1 MTITHCFKIIVILLL
16 ALFTMSTAK
25 AKNSMR
31 WISGA
36 EVGCQVL
43 ADSFITN
50 FFLRQGECENGLV
63 NGKATIV
70 YMVNEQIR
78 EVKTGYYKSGFYIGD
93 QDIQGRLLYWNNEY
107 IMRWNYTIAGHRF
120 FSKMVYSNAGDALCS
135 NEVYITHQRGYQH
148 VDLGNA
154 VPNFL
159 NYYRSYCSDQADV
172 DIIIYANGFYNY
184 VYNEYLLKGKT
195 IASFDGASW
204 LIQNAMASNNT
215 PMQTV
220 LQPSVIGNSNI
231 SIQYNARIRKD
242 VRNGQNVC
250 YVELT
255 LNNQTV
261 DQTKPLNSSNLVFIV
276 RSVQGQQLYR
286 TFFSQSSKLATNDKI
301 VMRNLLP
308 SSSCGFVD
316 NLALMQASCS
326 IGNNKIINCVPYLL
340 ENIQL

>member
-1 MTITHCFKIIVILLL
+1 
-16 ALFTMSTAK
+16 
-25 AKNSMR
+25 
-31 WISGA
+31 
-36 EVGCQVL
+36 
-43 ADSFITN
+43 
-50 FFLRQGECENGLV
+50 
-63 NGKATIV
+63 
-70 YMVNEQIR
+70 
-78 EVKTGYYKSGFYIGD
+78 
-93 QDIQGRLLYWNNEY
+93 
-107 IMRWNYTIAGHRF
+107 
-120 FSKMVYSNAGDALCS
+120 
-135 NEVYITHQRGYQH
+135 
-148 VDLGNA
+148 
-154 VPNFL
+154 
-159 NYYRSYCSDQADV
+159 
-172 DIIIYANGFYNY
+172 
-184 VYNEYLLKGKT
+184 
-195 IASFDGASW
+195 
-204 LIQNAMASNNT
+204 
-215 PMQTV
+215 MQTV